1 MGTVFLW
8 IVIGTSIWMAFDAHQ
23 IGYDKKDV
31 KGMAGMGPLGW
42 LFAGLLLWI
51 VAFPLYLASRSKL
64 KQAAA
69 HKNASAHSGDLE
81 PEALHA
87 GASSDAT

>member
-8 IVIGTSIWMAFDAHQ
+8 IVIGTSLWMAFDAHQ

-51 VAFPLYLASRSKL
+51 ITFPLYLASRSKL
-64 KQAAA
+64 KEAAA
-69 HKNASAHSGDLE
+69 DKNVSAHSGDVE
-81 PEALHA
+81 PDASHA
-87 GASSDAT
+87 GASGGTT